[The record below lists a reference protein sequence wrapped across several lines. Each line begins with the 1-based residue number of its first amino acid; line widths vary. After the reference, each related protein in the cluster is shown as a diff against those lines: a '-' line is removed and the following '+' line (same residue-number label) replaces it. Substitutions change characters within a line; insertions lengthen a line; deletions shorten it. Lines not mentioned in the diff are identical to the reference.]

1 LGDRDMQEAL
11 EGAPGKFYIQK
22 GPTRVLEKPAE
33 LERAAEGL
41 PSTRQTLRKSS
52 KRLPNHPMKKI

>member
-1 LGDRDMQEAL
+1 MQEAL